1 MRVPNKSRS
10 DTAKP
15 TILPIVTCMGRLEHL
30 KQTLPRVVREF
41 GRAVVVDWS
50 CPQKSGA
57 WARRNFGAAVDVV
70 EVPGQ
75 RYFHKTRALNL
86 GARRAAMLGASRLLF
101 LDADTLVETGL
112 CAACEQSL
120 VPGEF
125 GMADRHGTRRRPS
138 LTGVLLVSVTD
149 FRRIG
154 GYDEEFVNYGC
165 EDLDMRC
172 RLAILGKVRPVD
184 LPPLLVYAISHDDS
198 LRVQHYALTER
209 GASERRNWQMLRSR
223 VRQWTGKEIES
234 LPEIVF
240 ILSEAGP
247 RTSSLPVPA
256 LRRGPP
262 DVGARLGRV
271 RWGTPLK
278 G

>member
-1 MRVPNKSRS
+1 MIIPV
-10 DTAKP
+10 
-15 TILPIVTCMGRLEHL
+15 ITCMGRLEHL

-41 GRAVVVDWS
+41 GRALVVDWS

-70 EVPGQ
+70 EVPGH

-86 GARRAAMLGASRLLF
+86 GMRRAALLGASWLLF

-112 CAACEQSL
+112 RAACEQS
-120 VPGEF
+120 VIPGEF
-125 GMADRHGTRRRPS
+125 GMADRLERRRRPS
-138 LTGVLLVSVTD
+138 LTGVLLVSVED

-154 GYDEEFVNYGC
+154 GYDEQFVNYGC

-172 RLAILGKVRPVD
+172 RLALLGNVRPVD
-184 LPPLLVYAISHDDS
+184 LPPLLVHAIAHDDW
-198 LRVQHYALTER
+198 LRVQHYALAER
-209 GASERRNWQMLRSR
+209 EASERRNWEILRSR

-234 LPEIVF
+234 LPELVF
-240 ILSEAGP
+240 ILSEGGP
-247 RTSSLPVPA
+247 GAASRRQALQGVPTN
-256 LRRGPP
+256 R
-262 DVGARLGRV
+262 GARLGRV
-271 RWGTPLK
+271 RWGAPLK